1 MQKFLFIWLV
11 GTTAF
16 SQVKTQAPRIGET
29 GGPNL
34 PAQTIGPDDLVAL
47 SVYDAPEFSR
57 TIRVG
62 PDGSIR
68 LPMLKEKVKADG
80 LLPAQLEV
88 SIADALKKEQL
99 LVDPFVTVTM
109 VEYHSRPISIAGAVK
124 KPVTFQA
131 VGQVTLLDALTQA
144 EGLSPEAG
152 GEILI
157 SRPSPDGDKKASLVQ
172 RIPVKGLIDAADPEL
187 NVKLF
192 GGEDIRVPEVGK
204 IFVTGNVKRPGM
216 YPVHD
221 SSDTTVLKALALSE
235 GLMPY
240 AGSLAYIYRPDDRSN
255 SKNEIQIDLKKILS
269 RKAPDVQLQARDILY
284 IPDSSGR
291 RNLDKFWGVGV
302 STASGLLIW
311 RH

>member
-1 MQKFLFIWLV
+1 M
-11 GTTAF
+11 
-16 SQVKTQAPRIGET
+16 
-29 GGPNL
+29 
-34 PAQTIGPDDLVAL
+34 
-47 SVYDAPEFSR
+47 
-57 TIRVG
+57 G

-124 KPVTFQA
+124 RPVTFQA

-144 EGLSPEAG
+144 DGLSPEAG

-157 SRPSPDGDKKASLVQ
+157 SRPSPDGDKKTSLVQ
-172 RIPVKGLIDAADPEL
+172 RISVKGLIDAADPEL

-216 YPVHD
+216 YPVRD

-240 AGSLAYIYRPDDRSN
+240 AGSLAYIYRPDDRTN
-255 SKNEIQIDLKKILS
+255 SKNEIQIDLRRILS

>member
-1 MQKFLFIWLV
+1 MHKVLFLSLV
-11 GTTAF
+11 AATAF
-16 SQVKTQAPRIGET
+16 AQIKTQASPPSDIGVA
-29 GGPNL
+29 NL
-34 PAQTIGPDDLVAL
+34 PAQKIGPDDLVAL
-47 SVYDAPEFSR
+47 SVYNSPEFSR

-62 PDGSIR
+62 PDGTLR

-80 LLPAQLEV
+80 LLPAQLETV
-88 SIADALKKEQL
+88 IAEALKGEQL

-109 VEYHSRPISIAGAVK
+109 VEYHSRPISVAGAVK

-157 SRPSPDGDKKASLVQ
+157 SRPSPDGDKKSSLVQ

-204 IFVTGNVKRPGM
+204 IFVTGNVKKPGM

-221 SSDTTVLKALALSE
+221 SADTTVLKALALSE

-240 AGSLAYIYRPDDRSN
+240 TGSFAYIYRPDDRTN
-255 SKNEIQIDLKKILS
+255 GKNEIQIDLKKILS

-284 IPDSSGR
+284 IPDSSGK
-291 RNLDKFWGVGV
+291 RNLDKFWGVGA

-311 RH
+311 RR